1 MMFNRSSNSFT
12 NPAAAPQ
19 ISVRAAVASVCN
31 GSRAIRL
38 TRAATLGGVLLA
50 LAGPSFASAATA
62 DAAAATAT
70 ATDAAAATDAATSDA
85 AQLGNSNDT
94 GNNLTEVVVSSDKL
108 SSHSQLESLH
118 DVPKAEAIIGGA
130 DLQSLNEVSITDVLR
145 RLANVQFDYGNP
157 RTGGIAL
164 RGVNGGTS
172 AGDNVDP
179 SVLVNVDGVSYIY
192 APLANGSDF
201 FDIESVSVTRGPQGT
216 EGGYNSSLGTL
227 DVTTR
232 KPSFTPEAEGSLTY
246 GTHNSLLTEAAI
258 GGPIIDGTLAWRGAF
273 ERNYQDGEY
282 ENSFLEIAGRS
293 SYVNTDRTQARF
305 ELLATPFDDFSALLI
320 ADYQPKGSEYLN
332 GLTFHLPTPNYYANG
347 AAVVQANQPVGKLA
361 RSWFAN
367 EASFSF
373 ADYLANPVDQD
384 NNGAITTGTGGVAL
398 TLDYKLPFG
407 DLKSISAYRNHYF
420 SAANDDG
427 TPFDITDDG
436 GYITYYHQFTQ
447 ELRLNS
453 NPGGRID
460 WVGGLY
466 YLDNYD
472 SNLTRS
478 RYGSDAGAWDASA
491 AQYAVLDTNPDGQLL
506 MENSQ
511 DRVYRGT
518 QQVDTTEAAAA
529 FGHINVHITDPF
541 TFGLGLRLTHQDRTI
556 VQSGEVLDQG
566 YGTNLDPVAIN
577 DVQLNGFN
585 SNATTGALV
594 AGNTAAQLA
603 VANQLAQQY
612 FGVATYSSLTSAQ
625 LAQVA
630 NAKSLRAS
638 ALGSLYLPTVGTPYT
653 AWLPSGEAS
662 LSYKINDDVTPYF
675 TYQRGVK
682 SGATQINTVT
692 NVGGSAYQLEP
703 EVSNSFE
710 LGLNNKFLANTLIV
724 NADAYL
730 DNVYNFQQT
739 VYYFDAAATALAA
752 NGTPV
757 YASGNGNVPWVQL
770 KGFEVDSVYSGI
782 EGLQLR
788 LSGSYNDALYKNYN
802 FAARPAEQGNIS
814 PAFRSLDGSV
824 LPNAPKVRIDLD
836 ANYHRSL
843 FGGVV
848 HTDVDYAYQGR
859 QNTDPALSSYGWVGG
874 YGLVNFAVGFSTAK
888 GGFDV
893 SLVSKNTFQNRYLS
907 ARSWNSFTPGNPA
920 WYGLRVAS
928 KFY

>member
-1 MMFNRSSNSFT
+1 MMVNRSSDSFPKSFT
-12 NPAAAPQ
+12 DPH
-19 ISVRAAVASVCN
+19 
-31 GSRAIRL
+31 GSLAIRL
-38 TRAATLGGVLLA
+38 TGVATVGGVLLA
-50 LAGPSFASAATA
+50 LAGPAIASDAASVAATA
-62 DAAAATAT
+62 DTAQAATA
-70 ATDAAAATDAATSDA
+70 DDSAA
-85 AQLGNSNDT
+85 
-94 GNNLTEVVVSSDKL
+94 NNLTEVVVSSDRL

-118 DVPKAEAIIGGA
+118 DVPKAEAIIGGV
-130 DLQSLNEVSITDVLR
+130 DLQSLNEVGITDILR
-145 RLANVQFDYGNP
+145 RLANIQFDYGNP

-164 RGVNGGTS
+164 RGVNAGTS

-232 KPSFTPEAEGSLTY
+232 KPGFTPDAEGSLTY

-282 ENSFLEIAGRS
+282 ENSFVEIAGRS
-293 SYVNTDRTQARF
+293 SFVNTDRTQARF
-305 ELLATPFDDFSALLI
+305 ELLATPFDAFSALLI

-332 GLTFHLPTPNYYANG
+332 GLTFHLPTPNTYANG
-347 AAVVQANQPVGKLA
+347 APVLQANQPVGKLA

-367 EASFSF
+367 EAGYSF

-384 NNGAITTGTGGVAL
+384 NNGAITTGTGGLAL

-436 GYITYYHQFTQ
+436 GYITHYHQFTQ
-447 ELRLNS
+447 EIRLS
-453 NPGGRID
+453 SDSGGRID

-472 SNLTRS
+472 NNLSRS
-478 RYGSDAGAWDASA
+478 RYGSDAGAWDAST
-491 AQYAVLDTNPDGQLL
+491 AQYAVLDTTAAGQLL
-506 MENSQ
+506 MEDSQ

-518 QQVDTTEAAAA
+518 QQIDTTQAAAGY
-529 FGHINVHITDPF
+529 GHINVHITDPF
-541 TFGLGLRLTHQDRTI
+541 TLGLGLRLTHQDRTI
-556 VQSGEVLDQG
+556 VQSGEVLDEG

-577 DVQLNGFN
+577 NVQLDGFN
-585 SNATTGALV
+585 SNATTGALA
-594 AGNTAAQLA
+594 AGNSAAQLA

-612 FGVATYSSLTSAQ
+612 FGAASYGTLTTAQ

-638 ALGSLYLPTVGTPYT
+638 ALGSLYLPTAGAPYT
-653 AWLPSGEAS
+653 AWLPGGEAS

-675 TYQRGVK
+675 TYQRGIK

-692 NVGGSAYQLEP
+692 SVGGSAYQLEP

-710 LGLNNKFLANTLIV
+710 LGLNNKFLANTLII

-788 LSGSYNDALYKNYN
+788 LSGSYNDAIYKSYA
-802 FAARPAEQGNIS
+802 FAARPAEQGNLT

-824 LPNAPKVRIDLD
+824 LPNAPKVRVDLD
-836 ANYHRSL
+836 VNYHRSL

-859 QNTDPALSSYGWVGG
+859 QNTDSALSTYGWVGG
-874 YGLVNFAVGFSTAK
+874 YGLVNFAVGFSSAN
-888 GGFDV
+888 GGIDV

-907 ARSWNSFTPGNPA
+907 ARSWNSFTPGSPA
-920 WYGLRVAS
+920 WYGLRIAS